1 MTTNL
6 QTQIRR
12 TAVPDQLNSLVG
24 RMAAEYGV
32 DKAKLYSTLAN
43 SIFAQGG
50 KDRNGSYQVKTPTP
64 EEMMSLL
71 IVADRFK
78 LDPFT
83 KQIFAFSSR
92 GKVVPIVSVDGWLAL
107 LNRQPDYDGLS
118 VEFSNDLVEIGGVKL
133 PEFCQV
139 SIFRKSLTRPV
150 VISEYAT
157 EVFQPTEVWKKYP
170 RRMMRH
176 KAIIQC
182 ARIAFSISGIYD
194 REEAENIVAGTGE
207 DVIDIPVSN
216 SASGVSPST
225 ASTAS
230 TTLTASSGALPKAV
244 PARRS
249 ISFKSKEEID
259 AALESAVKS
268 AVMRNNWSI
277 AEQWVNSSLEGTQ
290 REYGLAYLED
300 RRARLAESGKKDE
313 QIGEAEAAPAP
324 ETPAVPTPRA
334 PVTEEPPMPPAPSF
348 DEMPY

>member
-1 MTTNL
+1 MTTAVQN
-6 QTQIRR
+6 QIRR

-107 LNRQPDYDGLS
+107 LNRQSDYDGLT

-133 PEFCQV
+133 PEFCRV
-139 SIFRKSLTRPV
+139 SIHRKSLTRPV

-170 RRMMRH
+170 RRMMRY

-194 REEAENIVAGTGE
+194 REEAENIVAGAGE
-207 DVIDIPVSN
+207 DVIDVPVSG
-216 SASGVSPST
+216 SASDSSVSS
-225 ASTAS
+225 
-230 TTLTASSGALPKAV
+230 ASSGSLSKAT

-249 ISFKSKEEID
+249 IAYKSKADID
-259 AALESAVKS
+259 AALESAVKI
-268 AVMRNNWSI
+268 ALMRNNWSI

-313 QIGEAEAAPAP
+313 QIAEAEAAPAP
-324 ETPAVPTPRA
+324 ETPSVPAPRA
-334 PVTEEPPMPPAPSF
+334 PAKEEPPMPPAPSF

>member
-1 MTTNL
+1 MTTTV

-12 TAVPDQLNSLVG
+12 TAVPDPLNSLVG

-107 LNRQPDYDGLS
+107 LNRQPDYDGLT

-133 PEFCQV
+133 PEYCQV
-139 SIFRKSLTRPV
+139 SIHRKSLTRPV

-194 REEAENIVAGTGE
+194 REEGEAIVAGGGE
-207 DVIDIPVSN
+207 DVIDVPVSG
-216 SASGVSPST
+216 SASVSST
-225 ASTAS
+225 MSSST
-230 TTLTASSGALPKAV
+230 SSSSSFGALPKAA

-268 AVMRNNWSI
+268 ALMRNNWSI

-290 REYGLAYLED
+290 RDYGLAYLED

>member
-1 MTTNL
+1 MTTAVQN
-6 QTQIRR
+6 QIRR

-50 KDRNGSYQVKTPTP
+50 KDRNGSYQVKTPTL

-107 LNRQPDYDGLS
+107 LNRQPDYDGLT
-118 VEFSNDLVEIGGVKL
+118 VDFSDDLVEIGGVKL
-133 PEFCQV
+133 PEFCRV
-139 SIFRKSLTRPV
+139 SIHRKSLTRPV

-194 REEAENIVAGTGE
+194 REEAENIVAGAGE
-207 DVIDIPVSN
+207 DVIDVPVSG
-216 SASGVSPST
+216 SASDSSVSS
-225 ASTAS
+225 ASPGS
-230 TTLTASSGALPKAV
+230 LSKAA

-249 ISFKSKEEID
+249 IAYKSKADID
-259 AALESAVKS
+259 AALESAVKI
-268 AVMRNNWSI
+268 ALMRNNWSI

-313 QIGEAEAAPAP
+313 QIAEAEAAPAP
-324 ETPAVPTPRA
+324 ETPSVPTPRA
-334 PVTEEPPMPPAPSF
+334 PVKEEPPMPPAPSF

>member
-1 MTTNL
+1 MTTAVQN
-6 QTQIRR
+6 QIRR

-107 LNRQPDYDGLS
+107 LNRQPDYDGLT

-133 PEFCQV
+133 PEFCRV
-139 SIFRKSLTRPV
+139 SIHRKSLTRPV

-194 REEAENIVAGTGE
+194 REEAENIVAGAGE
-207 DVIDIPVSN
+207 DVIDVPVSG
-216 SASGVSPST
+216 SASDSSVSSE
-225 ASTAS
+225 
-230 TTLTASSGALPKAV
+230 SSGSLSKAT

-249 ISFKSKEEID
+249 IAYKSKADID
-259 AALESAVKS
+259 AALESAVKI
-268 AVMRNNWSI
+268 ALMRNNWSI

-313 QIGEAEAAPAP
+313 QIAEAEAAPAP
-324 ETPAVPTPRA
+324 ETPSVPTPRA
-334 PVTEEPPMPPAPSF
+334 PVKEEPPMPPAPSF

>member
-1 MTTNL
+1 MTTAVQN
-6 QTQIRR
+6 QIRR

-43 SIFAQGG
+43 SIFAQSG

-107 LNRQPDYDGLS
+107 LNRQPDYDGLT

-133 PEFCQV
+133 PEYCQV
-139 SIFRKSLTRPV
+139 SIHRKSLTRPV

-194 REEAENIVAGTGE
+194 REEAENIVAGAGE
-207 DVIDIPVSN
+207 DVIDVPVSGP
-216 SASGVSPST
+216 ASDSSVSS
-225 ASTAS
+225 
-230 TTLTASSGALPKAV
+230 ASSGSLSKAA

-249 ISFKSKEEID
+249 IAYKSKADID
-259 AALESAVKS
+259 AALESAVKI
-268 AVMRNNWSI
+268 ALMRNNWSI

-300 RRARLAESGKKDE
+300 RRARLAEFGKKDE
-313 QIGEAEAAPAP
+313 QNAEAEAAPAP
-324 ETPAVPTPRA
+324 ETPSVPAPRA
-334 PVTEEPPMPPAPSF
+334 PAKEEPPMPPAPSF

>member
-1 MTTNL
+1 MTTAVQN
-6 QTQIRR
+6 QIRR

-71 IVADRFK
+71 IVAYRFK

-107 LNRQPDYDGLS
+107 LNRQPDYDGLT

-133 PEFCQV
+133 PEFCRV
-139 SIFRKSLTRPV
+139 SIHRKSLTRPV

-194 REEAENIVAGTGE
+194 REEAENIVAGAGE
-207 DVIDIPVSN
+207 DVIDVPVSG
-216 SASGVSPST
+216 SASDSSVSS
-225 ASTAS
+225 ASPGS
-230 TTLTASSGALPKAV
+230 LSKAA

-249 ISFKSKEEID
+249 IAYKSKADID
-259 AALESAVKS
+259 AALESAVKI
-268 AVMRNNWSI
+268 ALMRNNWSI

-313 QIGEAEAAPAP
+313 QNAETEAAPAP
-324 ETPAVPTPRA
+324 ETPSVPTPRA
-334 PVTEEPPMPPAPSF
+334 PVKEEPPMPPAPSF

>member
-1 MTTNL
+1 MTTAVQN
-6 QTQIRR
+6 QIRR

-107 LNRQPDYDGLS
+107 LNRQSDYDGLT

-133 PEFCQV
+133 PEFCRV
-139 SIFRKSLTRPV
+139 SIHRKSLTRPV

-194 REEAENIVAGTGE
+194 REEAENIVAGAGE
-207 DVIDIPVSN
+207 DVIDVPVSG
-216 SASGVSPST
+216 SASDSSVSS
-225 ASTAS
+225 ASPGS
-230 TTLTASSGALPKAV
+230 LSKAA

-249 ISFKSKEEID
+249 IAYKSKADID
-259 AALESAVKS
+259 AALESAVKI
-268 AVMRNNWSI
+268 ALMRNNWSI

-313 QIGEAEAAPAP
+313 QNAEAEAAPAP
-324 ETPAVPTPRA
+324 ETPAVPTLRA

>member
-1 MTTNL
+1 MTTAVQN
-6 QTQIRR
+6 QIRR

-107 LNRQPDYDGLS
+107 LNRQPDYNGLT

-133 PEFCQV
+133 PEYCQV
-139 SIFRKSLTRPV
+139 SIHRKSLTRPV

-194 REEAENIVAGTGE
+194 REEAESIVAGAGE
-207 DVIDIPVSN
+207 DVIDVPVSG
-216 SASGVSPST
+216 SASDSSVSS
-225 ASTAS
+225 
-230 TTLTASSGALPKAV
+230 ASSGSLSKAT

-249 ISFKSKEEID
+249 IAYKSKADID
-259 AALESAVKS
+259 AALESAVKI
-268 AVMRNNWSI
+268 ALMRNNWSI

-313 QIGEAEAAPAP
+313 QNAEAEAAPAP
-324 ETPAVPTPRA
+324 ETSSIPTPRA
-334 PVTEEPPMPPAPSF
+334 PAKEEPPMPPAPSF

>member
-1 MTTNL
+1 MTTAVQN
-6 QTQIRR
+6 QIRR

-107 LNRQPDYDGLS
+107 LNRQSDYDGLT

-133 PEFCQV
+133 PEFCRV
-139 SIFRKSLTRPV
+139 SIHRKSLTRPV

-194 REEAENIVAGTGE
+194 REEAENIVAGAGE
-207 DVIDIPVSN
+207 DVIDVPVSG
-216 SASGVSPST
+216 SASDSSVSS
-225 ASTAS
+225 
-230 TTLTASSGALPKAV
+230 ASSGSLSKAT

-249 ISFKSKEEID
+249 IAYKSKADID
-259 AALESAVKS
+259 AALESAVKI
-268 AVMRNNWSI
+268 ALMRNNWSI

-313 QIGEAEAAPAP
+313 QIAEAEAAPAP
-324 ETPAVPTPRA
+324 ETPSVPAPRA
-334 PVTEEPPMPPAPSF
+334 PAKEEPPMPPAPSF

>member
-1 MTTNL
+1 MTTNV

-83 KQIFAFSSR
+83 KQIFAFSTR

-133 PEFCQV
+133 PEYCQV
-139 SIFRKSLTRPV
+139 SIHRKSLTRPV

-194 REEAENIVAGTGE
+194 REEAENIVAGGGE
-207 DVIDIPVSN
+207 DVIDVPVSN
-216 SASGVSPST
+216 AAPESSVSS
-225 ASTAS
+225 
-230 TTLTASSGALPKAV
+230 ASSGAFSKAAPV
-244 PARRS
+244 RRS
-249 ISFKSKEEID
+249 IAYKSKADID

-300 RRARLAESGKKDE
+300 RRARLAESGKKSE
-313 QIGEAEAAPAP
+313 QIAEAEAAPAP
-324 ETPAVPTPRA
+324 ETPAAPTPRA
-334 PVTEEPPMPPAPSF
+334 PVTQDPPLPPAPSF

>member
-1 MTTNL
+1 MTTAVQN
-6 QTQIRR
+6 QIRR

-107 LNRQPDYDGLS
+107 LNRQSDYDGLT

-133 PEFCQV
+133 PEFCRV
-139 SIFRKSLTRPV
+139 SIHRKSLTRPV

-176 KAIIQC
+176 K
-182 ARIAFSISGIYD
+182 
-194 REEAENIVAGTGE
+194 
-207 DVIDIPVSN
+207 
-216 SASGVSPST
+216 
-225 ASTAS
+225 
-230 TTLTASSGALPKAV
+230 GA
-244 PARRS
+244 
-249 ISFKSKEEID
+249 
-259 AALESAVKS
+259 
-268 AVMRNNWSI
+268 
-277 AEQWVNSSLEGTQ
+277 
-290 REYGLAYLED
+290 
-300 RRARLAESGKKDE
+300 
-313 QIGEAEAAPAP
+313 
-324 ETPAVPTPRA
+324 
-334 PVTEEPPMPPAPSF
+334 
-348 DEMPY
+348 

>member
-1 MTTNL
+1 MTTAVQN
-6 QTQIRR
+6 QIRR

-107 LNRQPDYDGLS
+107 LNRQSDYDGLT

-133 PEFCQV
+133 PEFCRV
-139 SIFRKSLTRPV
+139 SIHRKSLTRPV

-194 REEAENIVAGTGE
+194 REEAENIVAGAGE
-207 DVIDIPVSN
+207 DVIDVPVSG
-216 SASGVSPST
+216 SASDSSVSS
-225 ASTAS
+225 
-230 TTLTASSGALPKAV
+230 ASSGSLSKAT

-249 ISFKSKEEID
+249 IAYKSKADID
-259 AALESAVKS
+259 AALESAVKI
-268 AVMRNNWSI
+268 ALMRNNWSI

-313 QIGEAEAAPAP
+313 QIAEAEAAPAP
-324 ETPAVPTPRA
+324 ETPSVPTPRA
-334 PVTEEPPMPPAPSF
+334 PVKEEPPMPPAPSF